1 MNCPAVLS
9 APIIRPMPVDHPQ
22 GQKAIRM
29 VRAGTSESSAVSNSN
44 GLPDEQPFS
53 ASAVQIQRIVRGI
66 ATRKRVA
73 KVLDKQRKNREKK
86 KKIRQ
91 HRTRR
96 KKGRRRTEIATKTSN
111 LVLELELMAA
121 WET

>member
-1 MNCPAVLS
+1 MGAFRLS
-9 APIIRPMPVDHPQ
+9 NHP
-22 GQKAIRM
+22 
-29 VRAGTSESSAVSNSN
+29 
-44 GLPDEQPFS
+44 LPPLCMH
-53 ASAVQIQRIVRGI
+53 IQRIVRGI

-96 KKGRRRTEIATKTSN
+96 KKGRRTEIATKTSN